1 MKISQLLVIAALA
14 APVCRADDSLNLA
27 EKFLDVSGTE
37 SFMQQ
42 SFESGLKPSLDQMRA
57 KGAPGDL
64 VESIHAEARNFFQE
78 NFKWEEMRPQL
89 AKLYA
94 EAFTQ
99 SELVAFYQTPTQ
111 NLLVAVFIA
120 NDSSNRI
127 LWSAMDLP
135 TFYAGKGAAWSP
147 ATVLEGESAR
157 ELFACGTI
165 GITTAGEVPLVNV
178 YFLANDDSGRL
189 LTVGFI
195 PSI

>member
-1 MKISQLLVIAALA
+1 VVRHECTHRSDESVPARGHSGQRRRWRRRNVAHAFRFRRLLQPAALHDLSA
-14 APVCRADDSLNLA
+14 QIRTGDSADQKWDPDPI
-27 EKFLDVSGTE
+27 ETG
-37 SFMQQ
+37 Q
-42 SFESGLKPSLDQMRA
+42 STHS
-57 KGAPGDL
+57 APG
-64 VESIHAEARNFFQE
+64 I
-78 NFKWEEMRPQL
+78 
-89 AKLYA
+89 
-94 EAFTQ
+94 
-99 SELVAFYQTPTQ
+99 AFYQTPTQ

-120 NDSSNRI
+120 NDSSSRI

-147 ATVLEGESAR
+147 ATALEGESAR

-165 GITTAGEVPLVNV
+165 GVTTAGEVPLVNV